1 MDKQEIKSLSENV
14 HELFN
19 NSKKSGCPLCSMISD
34 YEFNLLAQIQ
44 YDVVNNEIVRNKIA
58 HNGGFCD
65 FHFRQFKKIA
75 NGKTNILL
83 LKTIIEAGSYKKIIF
98 TINCDICNAVGIYE
112 AEIVKTLPSF
122 FNDQNFRSGFE
133 KSIGICFNHLDMVKE
148 LITDKDILT
157 WLINTHVIQ
166 IERLQADFNQM
177 NGIES
182 FYEIDLSKR
191 KLINILIEKL
201 AGRKTR
207 SL

>member
-1 MDKQEIKSLSENV
+1 MDKQEIVSIIENV
-14 HELFN
+14 QELFN
-19 NSKKSGCPLCSMISD
+19 NSRKSGCPLCSMLSD
-34 YEFNLLAQIQ
+34 YEFNLLAQTQ
-44 YDVVNNEIVRNKIA
+44 YDVVNNEKIRNQIA
-58 HNGGFCD
+58 QNGGFCD

-83 LKTIIEAGSYKKIIF
+83 LKSIIEAGSYKKKNF
-98 TINCDICNAVGIYE
+98 TINCDICKSVDIYE
-112 AEIVKTLPSF
+112 SEIIKTLPSF
-122 FNDQNFRSGFE
+122 LNDKSFRSGFE
-133 KSIGICFNHLDMVKE
+133 KSSGICFNHLNMVIE
-148 LITDKDILT
+148 LISDKDILT
-157 WLINTHVIQ
+157 WLINTHVKQ